1 MDRTEGKTRIAVLV
15 SGGGTNLHA
24 ILQACQT
31 GVIDG
36 TVAAVLSNR
45 PGCAALEVGRQWGV
59 PLVRAFPVGD
69 YADRRARDR
78 DMAEFLRSAAVDL
91 VVTAGYD
98 RVLDEDFVAAFPGR
112 ILNVHPSLLPAF
124 AGTMQAIRDAFLAGV
139 TETGVTVHF
148 IEPDTVDAGT
158 VAAQEKVPVLPG
170 DTLETLEARVHET
183 EHSLVPRV
191 IQEWIE
197 GRVRSPAATA

>member
-15 SGGGTNLHA
+15 SGRGTNLEA

-45 PGCAALEVGRQWGV
+45 PGCAALEVGRQWAV
-59 PLVRAFPVGD
+59 PLVR
-69 YADRRARDR
+69 
-78 DMAEFLRSAAVDL
+78 
-91 VVTAGYD
+91 
-98 RVLDEDFVAAFPGR
+98 AFPGR

-124 AGTMQAIRDAFLAGV
+124 AGTMQAVRDALLAGV

-170 DTLETLEARVHET
+170 DTLETLEARIHET
-183 EHSLVPRV
+183 EHRLLPRV

>member
-15 SGGGTNLHA
+15 SGRGTNLEA

-45 PGCAALEVGRQWGV
+45 PGCAALEVGRQWAV

-78 DMAEFLRSAAVDL
+78 DMASVLRAAAVDL

-124 AGTMQAIRDAFLAGV
+124 AGTMQAVRDAFLADV
-139 TETGVTVHF
+139 RNIRDELVVM
-148 IEPDTVDAGT
+148 A
-158 VAAQEKVPVLPG
+158 VAVRGAYPPVGELG
-170 DTLETLEARVHET
+170 LQVVALEG
-183 EHSLVPRV
+183 
-191 IQEWIE
+191 IE
-197 GRVRSPAATA
+197 GSRG